1 MFWKFANDATET
13 AKGETLTSSRLL
25 LTRGYSV
32 FNAAQ
37 VDGYTP
43 MPETARPM
51 PERVAYADM
60 FFKAIGADV
69 SHSGDRAYYAHA
81 TDPIQMPPFAAFT
94 ENVAYYSTWHTNRR
108 IGPRTPRAVIGSW
121 GNDSAIWCMG
131 LRSSSQIGAAF
142 TCAHLGLSTEPRE
155 DHAQYINSW
164 LTVLKA
170 DSKAIFTAA
179 SKVQQATDWMI
190 ARANQSSTIAE
201 VAA

>member
-1 MFWKFANDATET
+1 MRFPVWGLAIALSFVRLDAQTQPNLVISGTVQDET
-13 AKGETLTSSRLL
+13 GA
-25 LTRGYSV
+25 V

-69 SHSGDRAYYAHA
+69 SHSGERAYYAHA

-121 GNDSAIWCMG
+121 GNDSAIWRMG
-131 LRSSSQIGAAF
+131 LRSSSQ
-142 TCAHLGLSTEPRE
+142 S
-155 DHAQYINSW
+155 
-164 LTVLKA
+164 
-170 DSKAIFTAA
+170 
-179 SKVQQATDWMI
+179 
-190 ARANQSSTIAE
+190 
-201 VAA
+201 